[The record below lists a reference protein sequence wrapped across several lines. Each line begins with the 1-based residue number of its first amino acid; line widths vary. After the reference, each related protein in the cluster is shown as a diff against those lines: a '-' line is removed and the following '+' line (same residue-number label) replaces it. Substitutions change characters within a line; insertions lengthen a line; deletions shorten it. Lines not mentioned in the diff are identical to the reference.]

1 MSSAK
6 DEAAI
11 RALYHEL
18 MDGWNKGRGESFAS
32 PFAGDGDLI
41 GFEGTHL
48 KG

>member
-1 MSSAK
+1 MSTVN
-6 DEAAI
+6 DEAAV
-11 RALYHEL
+11 RALYQNL
-18 MDGWNKGRGESFAS
+18 MDSWNKGSGESFAS